1 MIRRKINGIIPVIMV
16 KTTVLSILTPV
27 EMERG
32 MQTALR
38 VLSEGG
44 IIAFPTD
51 TVYGLAA
58 PAFSPEGIE
67 KLFQIKDRELTKAIP
82 ILIGALDQLPL
93 ISLNLPPAAQTLAA
107 RFWPGALTL
116 VIPRSPSLP
125 EVLSANPTVAVRMP
139 DHTFARSLIR
149 QSGPLATTS
158 ANLSGHSNP
167 LSIEDVVAQL
177 GGRVDLV
184 LDGGAVSGGIPS
196 TIVDCTEDRISI
208 LRQGAIPADDIF
220 LSL

>member
-1 MIRRKINGIIPVIMV
+1 MV
-16 KTTVLSILTPV
+16 KTRVLSILTPA

-32 MQTALR
+32 VQLALR
-38 VLSEGG
+38 VLSDGG

-58 PAFSPEGIE
+58 PAFSADGIE

-82 ILIGALDQLPL
+82 ILIGAMDQLLL
-93 ISLNLPPAAQTLAA
+93 ITPDLPAAAKTLAA

-125 EVLSANPTVAVRMP
+125 DILSADPTVAVRMP
-139 DHTFARSLIR
+139 DHAFARSLIQ
-149 QSGPLATTS
+149 QSGPLAATS

-167 LSIEDVVAQL
+167 LSAEDVVAQL

-196 TIVDCTEDRISI
+196 TIVDCTEEKISI
-208 LRQGAIPADDIF
+208 LRQGAVSADDIF